1 MFKDFIEFIK
11 KIKEWYKNPKYKSL
25 VQLGFC
31 MFFLIFIIIIFRID
45 SNMSDTRG
53 NYNSKDGSN
62 NNIIGKYFKYDFK
75 YEFLSPDNSYE
86 IIGTNNNKIITY
98 SEDYNDILFSEDQ
111 IKKITTSLDLN
122 NLYEVSLKSEILYK
136 TEYSNG
142 DKDIAYQFKNL
153 DLTDDKDNL
162 YNVVFKWISN
172 EIKFVTIEFN
182 DSYLIDNNGNLYN
195 KINIYITNI
204 VK

>member
-53 NYNSKDGSN
+53 NYNSKDGLN